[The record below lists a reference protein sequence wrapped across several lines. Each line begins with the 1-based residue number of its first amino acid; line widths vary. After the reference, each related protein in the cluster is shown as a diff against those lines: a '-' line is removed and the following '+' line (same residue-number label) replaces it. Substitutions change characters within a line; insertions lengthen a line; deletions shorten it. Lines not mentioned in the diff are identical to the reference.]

1 MLFSQIRLLNFYKR
15 IFLYIIILVYCIV
28 LFTNI
33 FDCLNFFVRIN
44 RLFTWFSGCLLFT
57 WFSVCLLFTW
67 FSGCLKV
74 LFTLKIIFWLIKW
87 NIILKLLSYYKKLIF
102 IYFYLMMGRNFRFG
116 IMWFLLYRS
125 AEFMK
130 LLF

>member
-1 MLFSQIRLLNFYKR
+1 MIRLYFYMLFSQIRLLNFYKR

-33 FDCLNFFVRIN
+33 FDCLHFFVRIN
-44 RLFTWFSGCLLFT
+44 GLFTWFSG
-57 WFSVCLLFTW
+57 CLLFTW

-74 LFTLKIIFWLIKW
+74 LFTLKMIFWLIKW

-116 IMWFLLYRS
+116 IMWFSLYRS